1 MSNLYRNTT
10 SYKTHA
16 QFLGCLMCG
25 LYIASSASDAKED
38 LLSGPIQRTSISGS
52 QNLPG
57 YKNLMPSTTPTLA
70 MYKSDESGF
79 NDARFASAISN
90 FYGAMSSSQIILGS
104 EIESVIA
111 DSLWDIYLD

>member
-1 MSNLYRNTT
+1 
-10 SYKTHA
+10 
-16 QFLGCLMCG
+16 MCG

-38 LLSGPIQRTSISGS
+38 LLSGPIQRTTISGS

-79 NDARFASAISN
+79 NDARFASAVSN
-90 FYGAMSSSQIILGS
+90 FYGVMHSSQIILGS